1 MDFLWFAVI
10 FQNCSRGVIWPI
22 LQSSRGDTDSFVGWG
37 YAIQPPIG
45 ERVFHYLPSGALT
58 LITGKTPSCPRDVH
72 TPCVSV
78 STGTAVHASTH
89 THGPSTKQMTQAC
102 VRPATRSA
110 QRPPH
115 TNTTHSTDGRYAT
128 DVYSRARPAERRPS
142 APVADRCAQP
152 RWSCVGSHRTTLRCT
167 TWAQAEG
174 VPLVQCKHRI
184 ISYWDTTARL
194 DGILRDEILERGKRR
209 TNPCFI
215 YSSTVQQSLATAADA

>member
-1 MDFLWFAVI
+1 MQSNPHRWA
-10 FQNCSRGVIWPI
+10 GVP
-22 LQSSRGDTDSFVGWG
+22 
-37 YAIQPPIG
+37 
-45 ERVFHYLPSGALT
+45 LPSFRCSNTNNRENALLSSGCSHALRVSEYGNGGA
-58 LITGKTPSCPRDVH
+58 RV
-72 TPCVSV
+72 
-78 STGTAVHASTH
+78 H

-152 RWSCVGSHRTTLRCT
+152 RWWCVGSHRTTLRCT